1 MISSVFVTG
10 RVGQIIDANYRYVEV
25 ERPIVNQNGI
35 YTIDK
40 IPVRMPYFAS
50 SSWSKE
56 KEGSYIAFKGRI
68 EMDERWG
75 LVLVIEH
82 KEIYGPKMESL
93 KSEA

>member
-10 RVGQIIDANYRYVEV
+10 RVGQSIDSNYRYVEV
-25 ERPIVNQNGI
+25 ERPLVDQNGAFV
-35 YTIDK
+35 IDR
-40 IPVRMPYFAS
+40 IPTRMPYFAS

-68 EMDERWG
+68 EMDERLG

-82 KEIYGPKMESL
+82 KEIYSPRMENIT
-93 KSEA
+93 KQA